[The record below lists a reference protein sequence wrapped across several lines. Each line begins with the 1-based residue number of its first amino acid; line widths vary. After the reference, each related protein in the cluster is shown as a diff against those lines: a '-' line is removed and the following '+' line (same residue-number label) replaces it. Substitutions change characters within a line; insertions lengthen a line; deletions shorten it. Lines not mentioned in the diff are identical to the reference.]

1 MSLSVIFQR
10 AAKLEFL
17 EASMWY
23 ESKRLGLGAEFI
35 EEIERCISRAAE
47 FPSLYKVVHNDLR
60 CVIANRFPYAI
71 YFRQESQHIVILA
84 VFHSSRNPRSWQSR
98 I

>member
-10 AAKLEFL
+10 AAKIEFL

-35 EEIERCISRAAE
+35 EEIERCISQAAA
-47 FPSLYKVVHNDLR
+47 FPHLYKVVHNDLR

-71 YFRQESQHIVILA
+71 YFRQEPQHIVILA